1 MFSMLDFPRSS
12 LGKYSSD
19 PVQGKIYTSEE
30 LTHTNGI
37 LTDHDVIEDV
47 TPESNRKSIT
57 LSAPVYKP
65 VINDDLKKPNAN
77 SKKKG
82 GQLQHLPQSS
92 TDAFAKTKN
101 NKFLLTLGRKLNNG
115 KKGGLYESRFY
126 SGSSERNPKNSLR
139 LNYITDAQD
148 NSYKGIKTASRGDD
162 RASKPKNKSKVD
174 LLYQIQK
181 SVALERQP
189 VLDRHP
195 TRSMVPRDKIL
206 RSPPARRYNLR
217 DLLAKRAKSISKKR
231 VNPGR
236 PVRNPSFP
244 SERDFFFFKDAFEY
258 GAKFLAKKFISN
270 EEPDTI
276 ALNEDVRTAAPETK
290 PTLWKNDFEKIKN
303 EVKDNFA
310 KQFRLAGSKT
320 KSSTDLGP
328 TSIPVPTPSTS
339 HQKPSTSQNDQKLN
353 LIHENGK
360 PLLVLNMTTNAPKT
374 SNKSPKTA
382 SGKKLLKVYSE
393 STQETSTSLLKSKV
407 KTIVVPLVTTVSGK
421 TTQTKTT
428 SPIQQVRKILNMNKL
443 QTKRIITTKL
453 STGLNIIPAKK
464 TSQVITQT
472 TQKPIVA
479 TTLERRTT
487 LKKSSPSKYFKDR
500 LSNQA
505 KNNQV
510 KTTKVIVDSKLSN
523 RLIIKSQKKKSRNR
537 VTRVY
542 KPEPRVYKIPESRMP
557 SHYYRKPCPSKVD
570 AMFKGQG
577 GKIYAIDG
585 DLVYVLDRYGIER
598 GPLPINFVWPY
609 VEAPI
614 QDGHF
619 RTQDGKTILFFKNKY
634 AVYMNDR
641 DLITP
646 PNDIQALGLPSAFG
660 QVDAVASWT
669 GNGRTYFFKG
679 NQYWKYNDYYQ
690 KLETGY
696 PRSIQRYW
704 HGVPDDVDTAFIA
717 PNSYLYF
724 IKDGLI
730 YKMNYYGASV
740 QYQYPKKLSE
750 SCYDFFI

>member
-19 PVQGKIYTSEE
+19 PVQGKIYTAEE

-47 TPESNRKSIT
+47 TPISNRKFIT

-65 VINDDLKKPNAN
+65 VINDDLKKPSTNI
-77 SKKKG
+77 KKKG
-82 GQLQHLPQSS
+82 GQLPHLPQSS
-92 TDAFAKTKN
+92 RDAFAKTKK

-174 LLYQIQK
+174 LLYKIQK
-181 SVALERQP
+181 SVALERRP
-189 VLDRHP
+189 LLDRHP
-195 TRSMVPRDKIL
+195 TRSMVPRDKIS
-206 RSPPARRYNLR
+206 RSHPARRNNFR
-217 DLLAKRAKSISKKR
+217 DLLAKRAKLISKKR

-258 GAKFLAKKFISN
+258 GAKFLAKKFVSK

-276 ALNEDVRTAAPETK
+276 ALNEDLRTAAPETK
-290 PTLWKNDFEKIKN
+290 PIIWRNDFEKIKN

-320 KSSTDLGP
+320 KSSADLGP

-339 HQKPSTSQNDQKLN
+339 HQKPSTSQTDQKLN
-353 LIHENGK
+353 LIHEIGK
-360 PLLVLNMTTNAPKT
+360 PVFVLNMTKNAPKA
-374 SNKSPKTA
+374 SNEPPKTA
-382 SGKKLLKVYSE
+382 PGKKLLKIYSE
-393 STQETSTSLLKSKV
+393 SARHGETSTSLLRSKV
-407 KTIVVPLVTTVSGK
+407 KTVVVPLVTTVSGK
-421 TTQTKTT
+421 TTQTKTA
-428 SPIQQVRKILNMNKL
+428 SPIQQARKIQNMNKL
-443 QTKRIITTKL
+443 QTKRIITTQL
-453 STGLNIIPAKK
+453 STGLNIIPAKN
-464 TSQVITQT
+464 TLHVTTQT
-472 TQKPIVA
+472 TKKPNVA

-487 LKKSSPSKYFKDR
+487 LKKSSPSKSFKDR

-505 KNNQV
+505 KNNKV
-510 KTTKVIVDSKLSN
+510 KTKKVIVDSKLSN
-523 RLIIKSQKKKSRNR
+523 RLNIKQKKKNRNR

-542 KPEPRVYKIPESRMP
+542 KPVQRVYKIPESRMP

-585 DLVYVLDRYGIER
+585 DLVYVLNRYGVES

-619 RTQDGKTILFFKNKY
+619 RTQDGKTMLFFKNK
-634 AVYMNDR
+634 
-641 DLITP
+641 
-646 PNDIQALGLPSAFG
+646 
-660 QVDAVASWT
+660 
-669 GNGRTYFFKG
+669 
-679 NQYWKYNDYYQ
+679 
-690 KLETGY
+690 
-696 PRSIQRYW
+696 
-704 HGVPDDVDTAFIA
+704 
-717 PNSYLYF
+717 
-724 IKDGLI
+724 
-730 YKMNYYGASV
+730 
-740 QYQYPKKLSE
+740 
-750 SCYDFFI
+750 